1 MVTSD
6 FENVGLQAMTFTFAP
21 SPATVTAAPTSTAP
35 DAAAAANSARAASST
50 ASTAVAA
57 TPGASADATAAPT
70 GQQVYYL
77 DQNNDLSVYINTAS
91 IIDRLQLYI
100 AEYKPSGVSE
110 MLKAMDW

>member
-1 MVTSD
+1 M
-6 FENVGLQAMTFTFAP
+6 
-21 SPATVTAAPTSTAP
+21 
-35 DAAAAANSARAASST
+35 
-50 ASTAVAA
+50 
-57 TPGASADATAAPT
+57 
-70 GQQVYYL
+70 YYL